1 MAKEAINRTKR
12 QATEWE
18 KIFANSV
25 TDKGLIYKI
34 YKLMYIILMYI
45 YTINSCILS
54 ICIYTH
60 MKST

>member
-1 MAKEAINRTKR
+1 MTKEAISKTKR
-12 QATEWE
+12 QPAEWE

-34 YKLMYIILMYI
+34 YKILYIILMYI

-54 ICIYTH
+54 ICIYSH